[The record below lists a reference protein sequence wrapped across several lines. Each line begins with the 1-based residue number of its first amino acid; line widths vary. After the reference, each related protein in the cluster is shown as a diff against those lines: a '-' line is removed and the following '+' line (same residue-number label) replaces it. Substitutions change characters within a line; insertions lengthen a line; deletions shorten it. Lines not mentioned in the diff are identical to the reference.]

1 MNIFENG
8 TVYEACAGVGM
19 QMRGL
24 DNAIKEIGLQP
35 MTCVGI
41 SEVAPKAIIGYAV
54 IHFGLTKEMAMDM
67 TKDISAETMA
77 RELTDKGIGQFE
89 GTPNRPKPID
99 WMKKL
104 KGKGL
109 EYLRLVY
116 AADKICHNDG
126 DMTKVKKLPEGLTVF
141 FTSTP
146 CFTGD
151 TLVLTKD
158 GYKQIKDVVPGDEV
172 LTHDGTY
179 NKVLNQMMTGT
190 KNIYHINA
198 AGFDGI
204 DTTENHKFYARKKY
218 SIYRVNGRKVQQRR
232 FKEPEWVEAKDL
244 DKTYYLG
251 CAINQNSIVPTWN
264 GSDIGVNG
272 SNSTK
277 HVNELSKFMDNEDF
291 WWIIGRY
298 LGDGWYRLDDKHK
311 QIIICTPEN
320 HQKEIEERY
329 QRLGFNYCICKEKTN
344 NKIVVNSVEFCEFVK
359 AFGKGAGGKFIP
371 GFVFDMPNNLI
382 ESLLKGYISA
392 DGTYY
397 DNFYSINSISK
408 ELLYGTAHL
417 VAKVWH
423 RPYSIYLVRTPD
435 TCVIDGRTVNQ
446 KDYYHLQWKMYNL
459 KNDRAFYEN
468 GYIWYPIYSVDNTH
482 TNKPVYDIT
491 VDNNHSF
498 IANGCIVH
506 NCQSAS
512 VAGLNAGFVK
522 DSGTRS
528 AIAWDVPRLIKSTS
542 DKPKILIF
550 ENVKGMLSKGK
561 VKGNGKNNFE
571 TFLEI
576 VDEVE
581 ALGYNAYY
589 KILNAKYCGV
599 PQNRERVFFVA
610 IRKDVDTKKFEFPK
624 PFDCGV
630 RLKDILQDKVDDIY
644 YINSEKATNLIQQLY
659 DKGELKEDVNPCD
672 GTINNPHVKGISNC
686 IKSRYDMGISNLGSD
701 GTMVVEK
708 IPYILTD
715 KGADFAH
722 KADVACTLKAR
733 DWKGLDNKGSNG
745 VVERTMS
752 VNKLGN
758 IYGGNKGGCF
768 AGNVYDS
775 NAISPALTTMEGGN
789 RQPMVVVMYRVRKLT
804 PEECFVL
811 MGLEMDDCTKC
822 REIGL
827 VNTDLYKIAGNGLV
841 TNCISLII
849 EHLYKA
855 NVDES
860 YICEDELYETV

>member
-24 DNAIKEIGLQP
+24 DNAMKEIGLQP

-77 RELTDKGIGQFE
+77 RELTEKGIGQFE

-126 DMTKVKKLPEGLTVF
+126 DMTKVEKLPEGLTVF

-146 CFTGD
+146 
-151 TLVLTKD
+151 
-158 GYKQIKDVVPGDEV
+158 
-172 LTHDGTY
+172 
-179 NKVLNQMMTGT
+179 
-190 KNIYHINA
+190 
-198 AGFDGI
+198 
-204 DTTENHKFYARKKY
+204 
-218 SIYRVNGRKVQQRR
+218 
-232 FKEPEWVEAKDL
+232 
-244 DKTYYLG
+244 
-251 CAINQNSIVPTWN
+251 
-264 GSDIGVNG
+264 
-272 SNSTK
+272 
-277 HVNELSKFMDNEDF
+277 
-291 WWIIGRY
+291 
-298 LGDGWYRLDDKHK
+298 
-311 QIIICTPEN
+311 
-320 HQKEIEERY
+320 
-329 QRLGFNYCICKEKTN
+329 
-344 NKIVVNSVEFCEFVK
+344 
-359 AFGKGAGGKFIP
+359 
-371 GFVFDMPNNLI
+371 
-382 ESLLKGYISA
+382 
-392 DGTYY
+392 
-397 DNFYSINSISK
+397 
-408 ELLYGTAHL
+408 
-417 VAKVWH
+417 
-423 RPYSIYLVRTPD
+423 
-435 TCVIDGRTVNQ
+435 
-446 KDYYHLQWKMYNL
+446 
-459 KNDRAFYEN
+459 
-468 GYIWYPIYSVDNTH
+468 
-482 TNKPVYDIT
+482 
-491 VDNNHSF
+491 
-498 IANGCIVH
+498 
-506 NCQSAS
+506 CQSAS

-528 AIAWDVPRLIKSTS
+528 AIAWDVPRLIKSTI

-708 IPYILTD
+708 QTQI
-715 KGADFAH
+715 
-722 KADVACTLKAR
+722 
-733 DWKGLDNKGSNG
+733 
-745 VVERTMS
+745 S
-752 VNKLGN
+752 VNKYGN
-758 IYGGNKGGCF
+758 IYGGDKGGCF

-775 NAISPALTTMEGGN
+775 KAISPALTTMEGGN
-789 RQPMVVVMYRVRKLT
+789 RQPMIVEMKSKSVENEEFEQNKNDYVLVRQATTNGVIPVKVGGVADFSYPNSKTRRGRVQDNGDTCPTLTCETNICRIERIPNEINKVGQISSDGSEYGTVVHEDGISATLVAGTHCYANTCIVSQYRVRKLT

-811 MGLEMDDCTKC
+811 MGLDVDDCTKC

>member
-24 DNAIKEIGLQP
+24 DNAMKEIGLQP

-77 RELTDKGIGQFE
+77 REITDKGIGQFE
-89 GTPNRPKPID
+89 GTPTRPKPID

-126 DMTKVKKLPEGLTVF
+126 DMTKVEKLPEGLTVF

-146 CFTGD
+146 
-151 TLVLTKD
+151 
-158 GYKQIKDVVPGDEV
+158 
-172 LTHDGTY
+172 
-179 NKVLNQMMTGT
+179 
-190 KNIYHINA
+190 
-198 AGFDGI
+198 
-204 DTTENHKFYARKKY
+204 
-218 SIYRVNGRKVQQRR
+218 
-232 FKEPEWVEAKDL
+232 
-244 DKTYYLG
+244 
-251 CAINQNSIVPTWN
+251 
-264 GSDIGVNG
+264 
-272 SNSTK
+272 
-277 HVNELSKFMDNEDF
+277 
-291 WWIIGRY
+291 
-298 LGDGWYRLDDKHK
+298 
-311 QIIICTPEN
+311 
-320 HQKEIEERY
+320 
-329 QRLGFNYCICKEKTN
+329 
-344 NKIVVNSVEFCEFVK
+344 
-359 AFGKGAGGKFIP
+359 
-371 GFVFDMPNNLI
+371 
-382 ESLLKGYISA
+382 
-392 DGTYY
+392 
-397 DNFYSINSISK
+397 
-408 ELLYGTAHL
+408 
-417 VAKVWH
+417 
-423 RPYSIYLVRTPD
+423 
-435 TCVIDGRTVNQ
+435 
-446 KDYYHLQWKMYNL
+446 
-459 KNDRAFYEN
+459 
-468 GYIWYPIYSVDNTH
+468 
-482 TNKPVYDIT
+482 
-491 VDNNHSF
+491 
-498 IANGCIVH
+498 
-506 NCQSAS
+506 CQSAS

-624 PFDCGV
+624 QFDCGV

-708 IPYILTD
+708 QTQI
-715 KGADFAH
+715 
-722 KADVACTLKAR
+722 
-733 DWKGLDNKGSNG
+733 
-745 VVERTMS
+745 S
-752 VNKLGN
+752 VNKYGN
-758 IYGGNKGGCF
+758 IYGGDKGGCF

-775 NAISPALTTMEGGN
+775 KAISPALTTMEGGN
-789 RQPMVVVMYRVRKLT
+789 RQPMIVEMKSKSVENEEFEQNKDDYVLVRQATTDGVIPVKVGGVADFSYPNSKTRRGRVQDNGDTCPTLTCETNICRIERIPNEINKVGQISSDGSEYGTVVHEDGISATLVSGTHGYANTCIVSQYRVRKLT
-804 PEECFVL
+804 PEECFAL
-811 MGLEMDDCTKC
+811 MGLDVDDCTKC

>member
-24 DNAIKEIGLQP
+24 DNAIKEIGLRP

-77 RELTDKGIGQFE
+77 RELTEKGIGQFE

-141 FTSTP
+141 FSSSP
-146 CFTGD
+146 
-151 TLVLTKD
+151 
-158 GYKQIKDVVPGDEV
+158 
-172 LTHDGTY
+172 
-179 NKVLNQMMTGT
+179 
-190 KNIYHINA
+190 
-198 AGFDGI
+198 
-204 DTTENHKFYARKKY
+204 
-218 SIYRVNGRKVQQRR
+218 
-232 FKEPEWVEAKDL
+232 
-244 DKTYYLG
+244 
-251 CAINQNSIVPTWN
+251 
-264 GSDIGVNG
+264 
-272 SNSTK
+272 
-277 HVNELSKFMDNEDF
+277 
-291 WWIIGRY
+291 
-298 LGDGWYRLDDKHK
+298 
-311 QIIICTPEN
+311 
-320 HQKEIEERY
+320 
-329 QRLGFNYCICKEKTN
+329 
-344 NKIVVNSVEFCEFVK
+344 
-359 AFGKGAGGKFIP
+359 
-371 GFVFDMPNNLI
+371 
-382 ESLLKGYISA
+382 
-392 DGTYY
+392 
-397 DNFYSINSISK
+397 
-408 ELLYGTAHL
+408 
-417 VAKVWH
+417 
-423 RPYSIYLVRTPD
+423 
-435 TCVIDGRTVNQ
+435 
-446 KDYYHLQWKMYNL
+446 
-459 KNDRAFYEN
+459 
-468 GYIWYPIYSVDNTH
+468 
-482 TNKPVYDIT
+482 
-491 VDNNHSF
+491 
-498 IANGCIVH
+498 
-506 NCQSAS
+506 CQSVS
-512 VAGLNAGFVK
+512 VAGKNAGFVK

-542 DKPKILIF
+542 DKPKVLIF

-581 ALGYNAYY
+581 ALGYNTYY

-708 IPYILTD
+708 QTQI
-715 KGADFAH
+715 
-722 KADVACTLKAR
+722 
-733 DWKGLDNKGSNG
+733 
-745 VVERTMS
+745 S
-752 VNKLGN
+752 VNKYGN
-758 IYGGNKGGCF
+758 IYGGDKGGCF

-789 RQPMVVVMYRVRKLT
+789 RQPMIVEMKSKSVENEEFEQNKDDYVLIRQATTDGVIPVKVGGVADFSYPNSKTRRGRVQDNGDTCPTLTCETNICRIEKIPNEINKVGQISSDGSEYGTVVHEDGISATLVAGTHGYANTCIVSQYRVRKLT

-811 MGLEMDDCTKC
+811 MGLDVDDCIKC

-855 NVDES
+855 NVNES

>member
-1 MNIFENG
+1 MDIFENG

-54 IHFGLTKEMAMDM
+54 IHFSLTKEMAMDM

-89 GTPNRPKPID
+89 GTPTRPKPID

-141 FTSTP
+141 FSSSP
-146 CFTGD
+146 
-151 TLVLTKD
+151 
-158 GYKQIKDVVPGDEV
+158 
-172 LTHDGTY
+172 
-179 NKVLNQMMTGT
+179 
-190 KNIYHINA
+190 
-198 AGFDGI
+198 
-204 DTTENHKFYARKKY
+204 
-218 SIYRVNGRKVQQRR
+218 
-232 FKEPEWVEAKDL
+232 
-244 DKTYYLG
+244 
-251 CAINQNSIVPTWN
+251 
-264 GSDIGVNG
+264 
-272 SNSTK
+272 
-277 HVNELSKFMDNEDF
+277 
-291 WWIIGRY
+291 
-298 LGDGWYRLDDKHK
+298 
-311 QIIICTPEN
+311 
-320 HQKEIEERY
+320 
-329 QRLGFNYCICKEKTN
+329 
-344 NKIVVNSVEFCEFVK
+344 
-359 AFGKGAGGKFIP
+359 
-371 GFVFDMPNNLI
+371 
-382 ESLLKGYISA
+382 
-392 DGTYY
+392 
-397 DNFYSINSISK
+397 
-408 ELLYGTAHL
+408 
-417 VAKVWH
+417 
-423 RPYSIYLVRTPD
+423 
-435 TCVIDGRTVNQ
+435 
-446 KDYYHLQWKMYNL
+446 
-459 KNDRAFYEN
+459 
-468 GYIWYPIYSVDNTH
+468 
-482 TNKPVYDIT
+482 
-491 VDNNHSF
+491 
-498 IANGCIVH
+498 
-506 NCQSAS
+506 CQSVS
-512 VAGLNAGFVK
+512 VAGKNAGFVK

-542 DKPKILIF
+542 DKPKVLIF

-644 YINSEKATNLIQQLY
+644 YINSEKATSLIQQLY
-659 DKGELKEDVNPCD
+659 DKGELKEDINPCD

-686 IKSRYDMGISNLGSD
+686 IKARYDMGISNLGSD

-708 IPYILTD
+708 QTQ
-715 KGADFAH
+715 
-722 KADVACTLKAR
+722 
-733 DWKGLDNKGSNG
+733 
-745 VVERTMS
+745 MS
-752 VNKLGN
+752 VNKYGN

-775 NAISPALTTMEGGN
+775 KAISPALTTMEGGN
-789 RQPMVVVMYRVRKLT
+789 RQPMIVEMKSKSVENEEFEQNKDDCVLIRQATTDGVIPVKVGGVADFSYPNSKTRRGRVQDNGDTCPTITCETNICRIERIPNEINKVGQISSDGSEYGTVVHEDGISATLVARTHGYANTCIVSQYRVRKLT

-811 MGLEMDDCTKC
+811 MGLDVDDCIKC

>member
-77 RELTDKGIGQFE
+77 RELTEKGIGQFE

-116 AADKICHNDG
+116 ASDKISHNDG
-126 DMTKVKKLPEGLTVF
+126 DMTKIKKLPEGLTVF
-141 FTSTP
+141 FSSSP
-146 CFTGD
+146 
-151 TLVLTKD
+151 
-158 GYKQIKDVVPGDEV
+158 
-172 LTHDGTY
+172 
-179 NKVLNQMMTGT
+179 
-190 KNIYHINA
+190 
-198 AGFDGI
+198 
-204 DTTENHKFYARKKY
+204 
-218 SIYRVNGRKVQQRR
+218 
-232 FKEPEWVEAKDL
+232 
-244 DKTYYLG
+244 
-251 CAINQNSIVPTWN
+251 
-264 GSDIGVNG
+264 
-272 SNSTK
+272 
-277 HVNELSKFMDNEDF
+277 
-291 WWIIGRY
+291 
-298 LGDGWYRLDDKHK
+298 
-311 QIIICTPEN
+311 
-320 HQKEIEERY
+320 
-329 QRLGFNYCICKEKTN
+329 
-344 NKIVVNSVEFCEFVK
+344 
-359 AFGKGAGGKFIP
+359 
-371 GFVFDMPNNLI
+371 
-382 ESLLKGYISA
+382 
-392 DGTYY
+392 
-397 DNFYSINSISK
+397 
-408 ELLYGTAHL
+408 
-417 VAKVWH
+417 
-423 RPYSIYLVRTPD
+423 
-435 TCVIDGRTVNQ
+435 
-446 KDYYHLQWKMYNL
+446 
-459 KNDRAFYEN
+459 
-468 GYIWYPIYSVDNTH
+468 
-482 TNKPVYDIT
+482 
-491 VDNNHSF
+491 
-498 IANGCIVH
+498 
-506 NCQSAS
+506 CQSVS
-512 VAGLNAGFVK
+512 VAGKNAGFVK

-528 AIAWDVPRLIKSTS
+528 SIAWDVPRLIKSTS
-542 DKPKILIF
+542 DKPKVLIF

-561 VKGNGKNNFE
+561 VQSNGKNNFE
-571 TFLEI
+571 TFLDI

-581 ALGYNAYY
+581 ELGYNTYY

-659 DKGELKEDVNPCD
+659 DKGELKDDINPCD
-672 GTINNPHVKGISNC
+672 GTVNNPHVKDISNC
-686 IKSRYDMGISNLGSD
+686 IKSRYDIGISNLGSD

-708 IPYILTD
+708 TPYILTN

-722 KADVACTLKAR
+722 KADIACTLKAR

-775 NAISPALTTMEGGN
+775 KAISPALTTMEGGN

-811 MGLEMDDCTKC
+811 MGLDVDDCTKC

-849 EHLYKA
+849 EHLYEA

>member
-1 MNIFENG
+1 MDIFENG

-54 IHFGLTKEMAMDM
+54 IHFSLTKEMAMDM

-89 GTPNRPKPID
+89 GTPTRPKPID

-141 FTSTP
+141 FSSSP
-146 CFTGD
+146 
-151 TLVLTKD
+151 
-158 GYKQIKDVVPGDEV
+158 
-172 LTHDGTY
+172 
-179 NKVLNQMMTGT
+179 
-190 KNIYHINA
+190 
-198 AGFDGI
+198 
-204 DTTENHKFYARKKY
+204 
-218 SIYRVNGRKVQQRR
+218 
-232 FKEPEWVEAKDL
+232 
-244 DKTYYLG
+244 
-251 CAINQNSIVPTWN
+251 
-264 GSDIGVNG
+264 
-272 SNSTK
+272 
-277 HVNELSKFMDNEDF
+277 
-291 WWIIGRY
+291 
-298 LGDGWYRLDDKHK
+298 
-311 QIIICTPEN
+311 
-320 HQKEIEERY
+320 
-329 QRLGFNYCICKEKTN
+329 
-344 NKIVVNSVEFCEFVK
+344 
-359 AFGKGAGGKFIP
+359 
-371 GFVFDMPNNLI
+371 
-382 ESLLKGYISA
+382 
-392 DGTYY
+392 
-397 DNFYSINSISK
+397 
-408 ELLYGTAHL
+408 
-417 VAKVWH
+417 
-423 RPYSIYLVRTPD
+423 
-435 TCVIDGRTVNQ
+435 
-446 KDYYHLQWKMYNL
+446 
-459 KNDRAFYEN
+459 
-468 GYIWYPIYSVDNTH
+468 
-482 TNKPVYDIT
+482 
-491 VDNNHSF
+491 
-498 IANGCIVH
+498 
-506 NCQSAS
+506 CQSVS
-512 VAGLNAGFVK
+512 VAGKNAGFVK

-542 DKPKILIF
+542 DKPKVLIF

-644 YINSEKATNLIQQLY
+644 YINSEKATSLIQQLY
-659 DKGELKEDVNPCD
+659 DKGELKEDINPCD

-686 IKSRYDMGISNLGSD
+686 IKARYDMGISNLGSD

-708 IPYILTD
+708 QTQ
-715 KGADFAH
+715 
-722 KADVACTLKAR
+722 
-733 DWKGLDNKGSNG
+733 
-745 VVERTMS
+745 MS
-752 VNKLGN
+752 VNKYGN

-775 NAISPALTTMEGGN
+775 KAISPALTTMEGGN

-811 MGLEMDDCTKC
+811 MGLDVDDCTKC

>member
-24 DNAIKEIGLQP
+24 DNAIKEIGLRP

-89 GTPNRPKPID
+89 GTPTRPKPID

-146 CFTGD
+146 C
-151 TLVLTKD
+151 
-158 GYKQIKDVVPGDEV
+158 
-172 LTHDGTY
+172 
-179 NKVLNQMMTGT
+179 
-190 KNIYHINA
+190 
-198 AGFDGI
+198 
-204 DTTENHKFYARKKY
+204 
-218 SIYRVNGRKVQQRR
+218 
-232 FKEPEWVEAKDL
+232 
-244 DKTYYLG
+244 
-251 CAINQNSIVPTWN
+251 
-264 GSDIGVNG
+264 
-272 SNSTK
+272 
-277 HVNELSKFMDNEDF
+277 
-291 WWIIGRY
+291 
-298 LGDGWYRLDDKHK
+298 
-311 QIIICTPEN
+311 
-320 HQKEIEERY
+320 
-329 QRLGFNYCICKEKTN
+329 
-344 NKIVVNSVEFCEFVK
+344 
-359 AFGKGAGGKFIP
+359 
-371 GFVFDMPNNLI
+371 
-382 ESLLKGYISA
+382 
-392 DGTYY
+392 
-397 DNFYSINSISK
+397 
-408 ELLYGTAHL
+408 
-417 VAKVWH
+417 
-423 RPYSIYLVRTPD
+423 
-435 TCVIDGRTVNQ
+435 
-446 KDYYHLQWKMYNL
+446 
-459 KNDRAFYEN
+459 
-468 GYIWYPIYSVDNTH
+468 
-482 TNKPVYDIT
+482 
-491 VDNNHSF
+491 
-498 IANGCIVH
+498 
-506 NCQSAS
+506 QSAS
-512 VAGLNAGFVK
+512 QAGKHAGFVK

-581 ALGYNAYY
+581 ALGYNTYY

-610 IRKDVDTKKFEFPK
+610 IRKDVDTKKFDFPK

-644 YINSEKATNLIQQLY
+644 YINSDKAKNLIQQLY

-708 IPYILTD
+708 QTQI
-715 KGADFAH
+715 
-722 KADVACTLKAR
+722 
-733 DWKGLDNKGSNG
+733 
-745 VVERTMS
+745 S
-752 VNKLGN
+752 VNKYGN
-758 IYGGNKGGCF
+758 IYGGDKGGCF

-775 NAISPALTTMEGGN
+775 KAISPALTTMEGGN
-789 RQPMVVVMYRVRKLT
+789 RQPMIVEMKSKSVENEEFEQNKDDYVLIRQATTDGVIPVKVGGVADFSYPNSKTRRGRVQDNGDTCPTLTCETNICRIEKIPNEINKVGQISSDGSEYGTVVHEDGISATLVAGTHGYANTCIVSQYRVRKLT

-811 MGLEMDDCTKC
+811 MGLDVDDCSKC

>member
-1 MNIFENG
+1 MDIFENG

-54 IHFGLTKEMAMDM
+54 IHFSLTKEMAMDM

-89 GTPNRPKPID
+89 GTPTRPKPID

-141 FTSTP
+141 FSSSP
-146 CFTGD
+146 
-151 TLVLTKD
+151 
-158 GYKQIKDVVPGDEV
+158 
-172 LTHDGTY
+172 
-179 NKVLNQMMTGT
+179 
-190 KNIYHINA
+190 
-198 AGFDGI
+198 
-204 DTTENHKFYARKKY
+204 
-218 SIYRVNGRKVQQRR
+218 
-232 FKEPEWVEAKDL
+232 
-244 DKTYYLG
+244 
-251 CAINQNSIVPTWN
+251 
-264 GSDIGVNG
+264 
-272 SNSTK
+272 
-277 HVNELSKFMDNEDF
+277 
-291 WWIIGRY
+291 
-298 LGDGWYRLDDKHK
+298 
-311 QIIICTPEN
+311 
-320 HQKEIEERY
+320 
-329 QRLGFNYCICKEKTN
+329 
-344 NKIVVNSVEFCEFVK
+344 
-359 AFGKGAGGKFIP
+359 
-371 GFVFDMPNNLI
+371 
-382 ESLLKGYISA
+382 
-392 DGTYY
+392 
-397 DNFYSINSISK
+397 
-408 ELLYGTAHL
+408 
-417 VAKVWH
+417 
-423 RPYSIYLVRTPD
+423 
-435 TCVIDGRTVNQ
+435 
-446 KDYYHLQWKMYNL
+446 
-459 KNDRAFYEN
+459 
-468 GYIWYPIYSVDNTH
+468 
-482 TNKPVYDIT
+482 
-491 VDNNHSF
+491 
-498 IANGCIVH
+498 
-506 NCQSAS
+506 CQSVS
-512 VAGLNAGFVK
+512 VAGKNAGFVK

-542 DKPKILIF
+542 DKPKVLIF

-644 YINSEKATNLIQQLY
+644 YINSEKATSLIQQLY
-659 DKGELKEDVNPCD
+659 DKGELKEDINPCD

-686 IKSRYDMGISNLGSD
+686 IKARYDMGISNLGSD

-708 IPYILTD
+708 QTQ
-715 KGADFAH
+715 
-722 KADVACTLKAR
+722 T
-733 DWKGLDNKGSNG
+733 
-745 VVERTMS
+745 S
-752 VNKLGN
+752 VNKYGN

-775 NAISPALTTMEGGN
+775 KAISPALTTMEGGN
-789 RQPMVVVMYRVRKLT
+789 RQPMIVEMKSKSVENEEFEQNKDDCVLIRQATTDGVIPVKVGGVADFSYPNSKTRRGRVQDNGDTCPTITCETNICRIERIPNEINKVGQISSDGSEYGTVVHEDGISATLVARTHGYANTCIVSQYRVRKLT

-811 MGLEMDDCTKC
+811 MGLDVDDCIKC

>member
-1 MNIFENG
+1 MGIFENG
-8 TVYEACAGVGM
+8 TVYEACAGIGM

-41 SEVAPKAIIGYAV
+41 SEVAPKAIIGYAT
-54 IHFGLTKEMAMDM
+54 IHFGLTKEIAMDM

-89 GTPNRPKPID
+89 GTPTRPKPID

-146 CFTGD
+146 
-151 TLVLTKD
+151 
-158 GYKQIKDVVPGDEV
+158 
-172 LTHDGTY
+172 
-179 NKVLNQMMTGT
+179 
-190 KNIYHINA
+190 
-198 AGFDGI
+198 
-204 DTTENHKFYARKKY
+204 
-218 SIYRVNGRKVQQRR
+218 
-232 FKEPEWVEAKDL
+232 
-244 DKTYYLG
+244 
-251 CAINQNSIVPTWN
+251 
-264 GSDIGVNG
+264 
-272 SNSTK
+272 
-277 HVNELSKFMDNEDF
+277 
-291 WWIIGRY
+291 
-298 LGDGWYRLDDKHK
+298 
-311 QIIICTPEN
+311 
-320 HQKEIEERY
+320 
-329 QRLGFNYCICKEKTN
+329 
-344 NKIVVNSVEFCEFVK
+344 
-359 AFGKGAGGKFIP
+359 
-371 GFVFDMPNNLI
+371 
-382 ESLLKGYISA
+382 
-392 DGTYY
+392 
-397 DNFYSINSISK
+397 
-408 ELLYGTAHL
+408 
-417 VAKVWH
+417 
-423 RPYSIYLVRTPD
+423 
-435 TCVIDGRTVNQ
+435 
-446 KDYYHLQWKMYNL
+446 
-459 KNDRAFYEN
+459 
-468 GYIWYPIYSVDNTH
+468 
-482 TNKPVYDIT
+482 
-491 VDNNHSF
+491 
-498 IANGCIVH
+498 
-506 NCQSAS
+506 CQSAS

-610 IRKDVDTKKFEFPK
+610 IRKDVDTKKFEFPN

-672 GTINNPHVKGISNC
+672 GTINNPHVKCISNC

-708 IPYILTD
+708 QTQI
-715 KGADFAH
+715 
-722 KADVACTLKAR
+722 
-733 DWKGLDNKGSNG
+733 
-745 VVERTMS
+745 S
-752 VNKLGN
+752 VNKYGN
-758 IYGGNKGGCF
+758 IYGGDKGGCF

-775 NAISPALTTMEGGN
+775 KAISPALTTMEGGN
-789 RQPMVVVMYRVRKLT
+789 RQPMIVEMKSKSVENEEFEQNKDDYVLIRQATTDGVIPVKVGGVADFSYPNSKTMRGRVQDNGDTCPTLTCETNICRIERIPNEINKVGQISSDGSEYKTVVHEDGISATLVAGTHGYANTCIVSQYRVRKLT

-811 MGLEMDDCTKC
+811 MGLDVDDCTKC

-855 NVDES
+855 NVNES

>member
-1 MNIFENG
+1 MDIFENG
-8 TVYEACAGVGM
+8 IVYEACAGVGM

-54 IHFGLTKEMAMDM
+54 IHYGLTKEQAMDM
-67 TKDISAETMA
+67 TKDVPAETMA
-77 RELTDKGIGQFE
+77 KKLTEKGIGQFE
-89 GTPNRPKPID
+89 GTPNLPKPVN

-126 DMTKVKKLPEGLTVF
+126 DMTKVEKLPEGLTVF
-141 FTSTP
+141 FSSSP
-146 CFTGD
+146 
-151 TLVLTKD
+151 
-158 GYKQIKDVVPGDEV
+158 
-172 LTHDGTY
+172 
-179 NKVLNQMMTGT
+179 
-190 KNIYHINA
+190 
-198 AGFDGI
+198 
-204 DTTENHKFYARKKY
+204 
-218 SIYRVNGRKVQQRR
+218 
-232 FKEPEWVEAKDL
+232 
-244 DKTYYLG
+244 
-251 CAINQNSIVPTWN
+251 
-264 GSDIGVNG
+264 
-272 SNSTK
+272 
-277 HVNELSKFMDNEDF
+277 
-291 WWIIGRY
+291 
-298 LGDGWYRLDDKHK
+298 
-311 QIIICTPEN
+311 
-320 HQKEIEERY
+320 
-329 QRLGFNYCICKEKTN
+329 
-344 NKIVVNSVEFCEFVK
+344 
-359 AFGKGAGGKFIP
+359 
-371 GFVFDMPNNLI
+371 
-382 ESLLKGYISA
+382 
-392 DGTYY
+392 
-397 DNFYSINSISK
+397 
-408 ELLYGTAHL
+408 
-417 VAKVWH
+417 
-423 RPYSIYLVRTPD
+423 
-435 TCVIDGRTVNQ
+435 
-446 KDYYHLQWKMYNL
+446 
-459 KNDRAFYEN
+459 
-468 GYIWYPIYSVDNTH
+468 
-482 TNKPVYDIT
+482 
-491 VDNNHSF
+491 
-498 IANGCIVH
+498 
-506 NCQSAS
+506 CQSVS
-512 VAGLNAGFVK
+512 VAGKNAGFVK

-528 AIAWDVPRLIKSTS
+528 AIAWDVPRLIKSTA
-542 DKPKILIF
+542 DKPKVLIF

-610 IRKDVDTKKFEFPK
+610 IRKDVDTKKFDFPK

-644 YINSEKATNLIQQLY
+644 YINSEKAINLIQQLY
-659 DKGELKEDVNPCD
+659 DKGELQEDVNPCD

-686 IKSRYDMGISNLGSD
+686 IKSRYDIGISNLGSD

-708 IPYILTD
+708 KTPYILTD
-715 KGADFAH
+715 KGENFAH

-733 DWKGLDNKGSNG
+733 DWKGLDNMGSNG
-745 VVERTMS
+745 VVECTMS
-752 VNKLGN
+752 VNKYGN
-758 IYGGNKGGCF
+758 IYGGDKGGCF

-789 RQPMVVVMYRVRKLT
+789 RQPMIVEMKSKSVENGKFEQNKDDYVLIRQATTDGVIPVKVGGVADFSYPNLKTRRGRVQDNGDTCPTLSCETNICRIEKIPNEINKVGQISSDGSEYGTVVHEDGISVTLVAGTHGYANTCIVSQYRVRKLT

-811 MGLEMDDCTKC
+811 MGLDVDDCTKC